1 MSWGRSESTSQG
13 RPMNVRLGHPLD
25 VISRRL
31 EDVGSGC
38 PRDGQIESLGEIL
51 ETNIC
56 RLGLLKFICIISRRK
71 QLKYVINITSI
82 EHKAINF
89 PNYYNNDFKVTSIE
103 SVLINKDHPS
113 LNKKKQVIPLELSDS

>member
-1 MSWGRSESTSQG
+1 MSWGRPESTSQG
-13 RPMNVRLGHPLD
+13 RPLNVRLGHPLD

-31 EDVGSGC
+31 EDVRSGC
-38 PRDGQIESLGEIL
+38 PRDDQIGSLGEIL

-82 EHKAINF
+82 EHKFEIIRTISK
-89 PNYYNNDFKVTSIE
+89 PSTFKTTTITT
-103 SVLINKDHPS
+103 LKLPQ
-113 LNKKKQVIPLELSDS
+113 LRMF